1 MMDLEFIQ
9 QARTFFANMGLHCP
23 DPKADGDLHRC
34 GLVGK
39 ERGQDGAYV
48 VHLTGYNDIATAWAK
63 NWQTFEQGSITSK
76 PESQMT
82 TQERQAYK
90 QWLDG
95 IKKKAQA
102 EQEAR
107 WAEGRARAQRI
118 WNQCRPASP
127 DHPYAQRK
135 GMSVDGLRMSRSGSL
150 VIPILDEQGQIQSLQ
165 FIKQDGEKRFLPG
178 GKTQGGH
185 FPIPAQDGS
194 TTGPLLIG
202 EGVATVA
209 SACRATGHAGEAAL
223 NCGNLLAAARWARG
237 RFPGRE
243 IVLLADN
250 DVQAQVKT
258 GHNPGREHAERAAK
272 EVKGK
277 VALCPAQDGQSTDF
291 NDLALVRGLDAVKRV
306 IDKALGK
313 SRLVCV
319 NARQLLEMTFP
330 PREDILAPVF
340 TSSSLHMVFAER
352 GMGKTMFALTCAC
365 AVATGTPIF
374 GLWTV
379 PEPRKVLYIDG
390 EMPSD
395 LMQKRLVSVLLGMN
409 ELQDDDNLRILN
421 YGLQES
427 NIDETDTEIMPNL
440 ATKEGQAKIEP
451 YLDGV
456 SFIVID
462 SQVTLIRTGKSND
475 EDAWAPVQM
484 WLMSLRRRGFTVL
497 LVHHT
502 NKNGGQRGT
511 TAKEDVLDTVMELKR
526 PGGYDPTAGAQ
537 FEVHFTKARSLY
549 GKDVQAFEATL
560 ATGPDGEACWQAR
573 YVDDALEKRVCEL
586 LDQGCTQNEVADELG
601 IHRSKVGRIK
611 RSLEGQGHK
620 FPDNGG
626 RKRKGKKKSQEE
638 VSEDLYE
645 DEEI

>member
-1 MMDLEFIQ
+1 MMNLEFME
-9 QARTFFANMGLHCP
+9 QARAFFADMGLHVP
-23 DPKADGDLHRC
+23 DPTPDGRLHRC
-34 GLVGK
+34 GLVTK
-39 ERGQDGAYV
+39 ERGQDGAYI
-48 VHLTGYNDIATAWAK
+48 LFLDENPTAWAR
-63 NWQTFEQGSITSK
+63 NWQTDEQRSLTGK
-76 PESQMT
+76 PEGQMT
-82 TQERQAYK
+82 AQERQAYHAR
-90 QWLDG
+90 
-95 IKKKAQA
+95 IEAARRAEQA

-107 WAEGRARAQRI
+107 WREARARAQKI
-118 WNQCRPASP
+118 WSECKPASP

-135 GMSVDGLRMSRSGSL
+135 GMSVDGLRISKDGRL
-150 VIPILDEQGQIQSLQ
+150 VIPILDEQGEIQSLQ
-165 FIKQDGEKRFLPG
+165 FIDAEGNKRFLSG
-178 GKTQGGH
+178 GRTQGGH

-209 SACRATGHAGEAAL
+209 SSCRATGHAGEAAL
-223 NCGNLLAAARWARG
+223 NCGNLLAVARWARG
-237 RFPGRE
+237 CFPGRE
-243 IVLLADN
+243 IVILADN
-250 DVQAQVKT
+250 DVRAEVKT
-258 GHNPGREHAERAAK
+258 GHNPGKEHAERAAK

-306 IDKALGK
+306 IDKTLGK

-395 LMQKRLVSVLLGMN
+395 LIQNRLVSVLLGMN
-409 ELQDDDNLRILN
+409 ELQNDDNLRILN
-421 YGLQES
+421 YGLQEN

-451 YLDGV
+451 FLEGV
-456 SFIVID
+456 SFIIID
-462 SQVTLIRTGKSND
+462 SIVTLCRTGKSND
-475 EDAWAPVQM
+475 EDAWAPIQL

-511 TAKEDVLDTVMELKR
+511 GAKEDVLDTVMELKR
-526 PGGYDPTAGAQ
+526 PGGYDPMAGAQ

-586 LDQGCTQNEVADELG
+586 LDQGCKQIEVAEELG
-601 IHRSKVGRIK
+601 IRRSKVGRIK
-611 RSLEGQGHK
+611 RALEDQGHK

-626 RKRKGKKKSQEE
+626 RKRKGKNKWRDNA
-638 VSEDLYE
+638 EDCLFEDYE
-645 DEEI
+645 DEEN